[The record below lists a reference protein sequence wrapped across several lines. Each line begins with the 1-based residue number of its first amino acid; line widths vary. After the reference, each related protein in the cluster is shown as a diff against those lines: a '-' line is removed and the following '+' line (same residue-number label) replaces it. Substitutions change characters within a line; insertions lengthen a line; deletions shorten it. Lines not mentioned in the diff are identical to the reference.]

1 MHQIDKDDAEG
12 YIAKWSGGNASE
24 LSTSQSFLA
33 DLCRIIKVALREE
46 PCPTPA
52 SAVLAN

>member
-33 DLCRIIKVALREE
+33 DLCRIIKVALREV